1 MNDWK
6 KRARKQN
13 RGFSLLT
20 VIVAVS
26 FIGILGLLVLYMALS
41 NFQMKITD
49 LKGKDS
55 FYTAERAIEEIRV
68 GLQEDVGNSMSEAYI
83 KVLETYNKDGSSKD
97 VVLDKQRQS
106 EFVNEFIKKLAA
118 RLQNGT
124 DQSEYSLEYLTAYLD
139 LNNSDKFDDTKETL
153 LVTTPSDKTPVMTKD
168 KNSGI
173 LLKNLKVI
181 YVDPKGYASV
191 IETDIRLG
199 IPKVQFPT
207 PSTLPDLMNMI
218 VVADQ
223 GIVCEAGG
231 TDATTIS
238 GSIYSGILKDI
249 SDNTILENNP
259 RTSIWVKPGANLD
272 IQNGEK
278 IVSAGEIYT
287 GQNATFIS
295 ETGVTLWAEG
305 VKLSSAQVNLLGTTY
320 LSDDLTIESGNS
332 SKVTV
337 QGEYYGYGSPTS
349 ARRSLNQYLYND
361 ANDRWSDT
369 ALSSA
374 IVINGKNTTLD
385 LSGVRK
391 MMLAGRSYIGTSN
404 VNSISGKNNDNDI
417 MMGESITVKGTQLA
431 YLLPPELI
439 DTSKLKNTSD
449 SEEEIDIKNPM
460 SYLDYEKCGL
470 MSMSSVPVKMD
481 EKVEA
486 LGNQS
491 LNDIGVDSQKP
502 VQEVF
507 YNNNADEGYVYF
519 YLNFSDTSEG
529 NRAASDFMYNYYM
542 NNSTVKTNIDKY
554 LSFYFNNMNTG
565 IKVKDMKNYIRYVT
579 NGNVLSYQGGEAEE
593 NGTSAQG
600 KMTVAT
606 SPESSQALLQE
617 QENYQDTWYALN
629 RKMITSVDLLNTDV
643 KDSDGLL
650 HDETDSS
657 RSVFDN
663 LVNEKEMIQFLQQ
676 KRPGTLDYTF
686 EASEDDGGLQAI
698 MTHNGKNSTFQVKN
712 ADGTIVTNTVTGT
725 DTALKVDSGMA
736 QKLRLIVCTGDVE
749 IGAGVHFQGI
759 IMAKGKITLGA
770 GASLE
775 SSPLEAA
782 KVFQAQMASDENMS
796 PKSFFWEGDKYV
808 LGNTN
813 TSNETT
819 DTGRVSDTYDLA
831 DCVTYENW
839 RKE

>member
-1 MNDWK
+1 M
-6 KRARKQN
+6 
-13 RGFSLLT
+13 LT

-507 YNNNADEGYVYF
+507 II
-519 YLNFSDTSEG
+519 TTWM
-529 NRAASDFMYNYYM
+529 R
-542 NNSTVKTNIDKY
+542 
-554 LSFYFNNMNTG
+554 
-565 IKVKDMKNYIRYVT
+565 DMSI
-579 NGNVLSYQGGEAEE
+579 S
-593 NGTSAQG
+593 
-600 KMTVAT
+600 
-606 SPESSQALLQE
+606 
-617 QENYQDTWYALN
+617 
-629 RKMITSVDLLNTDV
+629 I
-643 KDSDGLL
+643 
-650 HDETDSS
+650 
-657 RSVFDN
+657 
-663 LVNEKEMIQFLQQ
+663 
-676 KRPGTLDYTF
+676 
-686 EASEDDGGLQAI
+686 
-698 MTHNGKNSTFQVKN
+698 
-712 ADGTIVTNTVTGT
+712 
-725 DTALKVDSGMA
+725 
-736 QKLRLIVCTGDVE
+736 
-749 IGAGVHFQGI
+749 
-759 IMAKGKITLGA
+759 
-770 GASLE
+770 
-775 SSPLEAA
+775 
-782 KVFQAQMASDENMS
+782 
-796 PKSFFWEGDKYV
+796 
-808 LGNTN
+808 
-813 TSNETT
+813 
-819 DTGRVSDTYDLA
+819 
-831 DCVTYENW
+831 
-839 RKE
+839 

>member
-6 KRARKQN
+6 KEVRKQN

-181 YVDPKGYASV
+181 YVDPNGYASV

-223 GIVCEAGG
+223 GIVCEAGE

-287 GQNATFIS
+287 GQNATFTS

-337 QGEYYGYGSPTS
+337 QGEYYGYGFPTS

-439 DTSKLKNTSD
+439 DTSKLKNTFD

-686 EASEDDGGLQAI
+686 EAKDDGGLQAI
-698 MTHNGKNSTFQVKN
+698 MTHNGKSSTFQVKN
-712 ADGTIVTNTVTGT
+712 ADGTVVTNIVTGT
-725 DTALKVDSGMA
+725 DTVLKVDSGMA

-775 SSPLEAA
+775 SAPLEAA

-813 TSNETT
+813 TSDETT
-819 DTGRVSDTYDLA
+819 DSGRVSDIYDLA

>member
-507 YNNNADEGYVYF
+507 YNNNVDEGYVYF

-593 NGTSAQG
+593 NGKSAQG

-698 MTHNGKNSTFQVKN
+698 MTHNGKSSTFQVKN
-712 ADGTIVTNTVTGT
+712 ADGTVVTNTVTGT

>member
-181 YVDPKGYASV
+181 YVYPKGYASV

-507 YNNNADEGYVYF
+507 YNNNVDEGYVYF

-593 NGTSAQG
+593 NGKSAQG

-698 MTHNGKNSTFQVKN
+698 MTHNGKSSTFQVKN
-712 ADGTIVTNTVTGT
+712 ADGTVVTNTVTGT